1 MRGTPVGDMG
11 CISHDRADA
20 GKAVDSYKKNCDER
34 ANRMGGRLVPAAVK
48 GF

>member
-1 MRGTPVGDMG
+1 MG
-11 CISHDRADA
+11 CYSHEPANA